1 MLFKRFVMSLTTI
14 QFRACPACWTWVEG
28 RVRMCIPVNLVPPS
42 SHRDSQTLSCEIYFR
57 KHKITFGNNDL
68 AHVVEILHGV
78 KDKDPFIMHSQC
90 HGCWHIEAKT
100 KWLPFHRQRFQMHC
114 LNENVKIWIQISLK
128 FVLKGLI
135 TIIPA
140 LVWIMAWHRPGNKPL
155 SELMMVKS
163 LTHIYV
169 TRPQWVNDWVTQG
182 AGASWAT
189 LLTCFSGIFRFQH
202 LKGSQSM
209 MLDKLFLHNLFHLI
223 CYKTDVSDQM
233 RVCQLF
239 ATVYDIFN
247 DISLIR
253 LFKMFYYLCML
264 LASVLLY
271 GYTSFQNKLYII
283 EFNNFI
289 ATLTFLF

>member
-182 AGASWAT
+182 AGHHELRYWPVFLEYLDFNT
-189 LLTCFSGIFRFQH
+189 LRVARVWCWTSYSYTTCFISFVI
-202 LKGSQSM
+202 
-209 MLDKLFLHNLFHLI
+209 KLMFPTRCGFASYL
-223 CYKTDVSDQM
+223 
-233 RVCQLF
+233 QLF
-239 ATVYDIFN
+239 MIYSMIYHWFDF
-247 DISLIR
+247 LKC
-253 LFKMFYYLCML
+253 F
-264 LASVLLY
+264 
-271 GYTSFQNKLYII
+271 II
-283 EFNNFI
+283 YVCF
-289 ATLTFLF
+289 